1 LPSAAPV
8 GVVLHLA
15 VAALALTVATTRRKR
30 PSPHRGRKR

>member
-15 VAALALTVATTRRKR
+15 VAALALTVAASRRQQPDKMTTA
-30 PSPHRGRKR
+30 

>member
-15 VAALALTVATTRRKR
+15 VVALALTVATTRRQR
-30 PSPHRGRKR
+30 PTLRR